1 MSQMDDVSR
10 AIGLLQGQLEAI
22 TTEVRR
28 YHSIAEDERHE
39 MREELKE
46 LRRELAELKSIRDQG
61 KGWLGALTFAAAIVG
76 SALTAAIGHFW
87 PGA

>member
-10 AIGLLQGQLEAI
+10 SIGMLQGQLEAI
-22 TTEVRR
+22 TKEVLR

-46 LRRELAELKSIRDQG
+46 LRREISELKGLRN
-61 KGWLGALTFAAAIVG
+61 KGAGIIAALLFVAALLGSKAKDAM
-76 SALTAAIGHFW
+76 SALFG
-87 PGA
+87 

>member
-1 MSQMDDVSR
+1 MDDVSR
-10 AIGLLQGQLEAI
+10 AIGMLQGQLESI
-22 TTEVRR
+22 TKEVLR
-28 YHSIAEDERHE
+28 YHSVAEDERHE

-61 KGWLGALTFAAAIVG
+61 KGWLGALTFAAGLLGA
-76 SALTAAIGHFW
+76 ALTAAIGHLW